1 MLLRACACVAG
12 SAAVVAS
19 LGSVSAGPLME
30 GEPPIP
36 PASLPSCHP
45 HHAFPAAAAL
55 VSGLSFLWN
64 EHHRHPLL
72 ISRWSSLSSPSSSS
86 LVPSPCLC
94 LCLCLPDLSV
104 CVCRRRLVPWMP
116 VWDLEAR
123 GPSWKVSC
131 PLASFVCSAD
141 LLLLLQ
147 LASRWIAGSSG
158 SLVAGSFAWNEHHP
172 HPAFIPSSHAII
184 TFINRFHLHACL
196 PLCLFP
202 DMLFPF
208 LESFFLHLHL
218 HPLHPRWIV
227 AGRWIAGV
235 LSLCE

>member
-1 MLLRACACVAG
+1 M
-12 SAAVVAS
+12 
-19 LGSVSAGPLME
+19 
-30 GEPPIP
+30 
-36 PASLPSCHP
+36 
-45 HHAFPAAAAL
+45 
-55 VSGLSFLWN
+55 
-64 EHHRHPLL
+64 
-72 ISRWSSLSSPSSSS
+72 
-86 LVPSPCLC
+86 
-94 LCLCLPDLSV
+94 
-104 CVCRRRLVPWMP
+104 CRRRLVPWMP
-116 VWDLEAR
+116 VWKWGLEAR
-123 GPSWKVSC
+123 GLSWKVSC

-172 HPAFIPSSHAII
+172 HPA
-184 TFINRFHLHACL
+184 FINRFHLHACL